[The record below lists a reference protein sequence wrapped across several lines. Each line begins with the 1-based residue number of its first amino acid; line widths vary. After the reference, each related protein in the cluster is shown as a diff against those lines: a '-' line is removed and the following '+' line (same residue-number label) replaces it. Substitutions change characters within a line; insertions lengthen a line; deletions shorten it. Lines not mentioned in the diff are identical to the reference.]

1 LKAGATGSLKL
12 TFSGGDMLYSDS
24 ASTQISYVKYVQSG
38 VTGVIPPN
46 LLSTSDLLET
56 ITISGI
62 QPTNTN
68 DLTIAVKLIGP
79 DGSTGGAE
87 ILKTV
92 FTSQF
97 EVVVVPLTFRTA
109 GGIQNTTSTG
119 TLLLNGT
126 QWKNANSSIYQAAVL
141 NKAFIGDFTTVIK
154 FGSDYSAL
162 AMLCSQYAS
171 PMDFKDINR
180 GYYSASDTIQNFQPT
195 GAYSY
200 SIPIHFYNS
209 SSYYAGSAF
218 ANTSTTHYKYTRSG
232 NYISISYCNTSATG
246 PWTLIS
252 SATIQSTDLVI
263 CLIGQCAVGAGANQ
277 IATIISEAIYD
288 MPVIDI
294 DPNNTL
300 SYSGS
305 GSIVNNL
312 GSRKGTATLH
322 GNYASVTILSKKGI
336 HFINTSTNGFLN
348 ISAISLPSTN
358 VRSISFWYYLSSITK
373 GYILDGRQTTQETYM
388 NGAYNQFGTA
398 WTSAKIYVNGGASKT
413 LGPTVV
419 PEYGGIQSF
428 FNNVTSSWQHI
439 TIVSNNVIP
448 STIINL
454 FSAWYNGSI
463 NQGTNI
469 IMGKVTV
476 YDRVVSQSENNANY
490 LAGLIIDTSW
500 TNTLSTGN
508 RTNSIIV
515 TINNMP
521 NLPSNG
527 SFLVDGVVMSGQY
540 PQNTL
545 NASSNIVFDFVT
557 SRIINGFKF
566 YGQSLYPSELWL
578 FAFEGSADNLSWTTI
593 VPSYSYSQNV
603 FGFNRLP
610 FPTDG
615 FTFTNTNA
623 YRYYR
628 FRWISGTG
636 DADLAELEWKISEPV
651 FNTQSNLLL
660 SYLPT
665 VAYNS
670 VSSFRNFGNIG
681 SVTETYT
688 IEFFFNAYSF
698 DSYAN
703 ACDMNYSN
711 YSVGSNCGPRLEG
724 SVWVWSGSTT
734 TGALAATD
742 MGALSTNVWY
752 YTAFTMNSGTVNVYL
767 NSTQKATNIASSAG
781 YLTTF
786 GSVVLGT
793 GFQLDTNRYFRGSI
807 GNFRIYNKAL
817 SASESLANFNA
828 NRGLFGI

>member
-1 LKAGATGSLKL
+1 
-12 TFSGGDMLYSDS
+12 
-24 ASTQISYVKYVQSG
+24 
-38 VTGVIPPN
+38 
-46 LLSTSDLLET
+46 
-56 ITISGI
+56 
-62 QPTNTN
+62 
-68 DLTIAVKLIGP
+68 
-79 DGSTGGAE
+79 
-87 ILKTV
+87 
-92 FTSQF
+92 
-97 EVVVVPLTFRTA
+97 
-109 GGIQNTTSTG
+109 
-119 TLLLNGT
+119 
-126 QWKNANSSIYQAAVL
+126 
-141 NKAFIGDFTTVIK
+141 
-154 FGSDYSAL
+154 
-162 AMLCSQYAS
+162 
-171 PMDFKDINR
+171 
-180 GYYSASDTIQNFQPT
+180 
-195 GAYSY
+195 
-200 SIPIHFYNS
+200 
-209 SSYYAGSAF
+209 
-218 ANTSTTHYKYTRSG
+218 
-232 NYISISYCNTSATG
+232 
-246 PWTLIS
+246 
-252 SATIQSTDLVI
+252 
-263 CLIGQCAVGAGANQ
+263 
-277 IATIISEAIYD
+277 

-294 DPNNTL
+294 DPNNTT

-322 GNYASVTILSKKGI
+322 GNYAPVTILSKKGI
-336 HFINTSTNGFLN
+336 HFINTSTNGFSN

-373 GYILDGRQTTQETYM
+373 GYVLDGRQTTQETYI
-388 NGAYNQFGTA
+388 NGVHNQYGTA
-398 WTSAKIYVNGGASKT
+398 WTSAKVYVNGGASKT

-419 PEYGGIQSF
+419 PEYGGIQTF

-439 TIVSNNVIP
+439 TIVANNVIP

-454 FSAWYNGSI
+454 FSAWYGGSI
-463 NQGTNI
+463 NQATNI

-527 SFLVDGVVMSGQY
+527 SFLVNGVVMSGQY

-628 FRWISGTG
+628 FRWISGPG

-651 FNTQSNLLL
+651 FNTSSDVLL

-681 SVTETYT
+681 SVTDTYT
-688 IEFFFNAYSF
+688 IEFFFNASSF

-703 ACDMNYSN
+703 ACDMNYN
-711 YSVGSNCGPRLEG
+711 TYSVANCGPRLEG
-724 SVWVWSGSTT
+724 SVWVWGGDTT
-734 TGALAATD
+734 SGALATASLGT
-742 MGALSTNVWY
+742 LNTNVWY
-752 YTAFTMNSGTVNVYL
+752 YTAFTMSSGTVNVYV
-767 NSTQKATNIASSAG
+767 NSTRTSTNIPSSAG

-807 GNFRIYNKAL
+807 GNFRIYKKAL
-817 SASESLANFNA
+817 TEAESLANFNA
-828 NRGLFGI
+828 NRAAFGI